1 MFLEVSKTEF
11 NIILDKLEQL
21 RNDPKIKGLSNN
33 LTIQKKINKRDLFS
47 EVEDL
52 NKELFNVENE
62 QFLTIDSLNKR
73 AKSKYSQELIIKSL
87 ISLNNDYKEKYE
99 NTLNCGSVLLQTGNK
114 ITSRY
119 CNNRWCKVCN
129 RIRTAKLINGYA
141 EQLDKLN
148 NKYFVTL
155 TLPNIGKNKLR
166 ETIKQMLK
174 GIRDI
179 QENWR
184 KQKKYKIIG
193 IRKLECTYNP
203 DLDNYHPHFHFIL
216 QGEETAKELIKS
228 WLNKFKN
235 AVEWAQDYK
244 ICYDYKELFKYF
256 TKMAAKSKI
265 NNEVNFYPE
274 AIHNIFESIEKIR
287 IFQPMGGIRLIKED
301 IDKKEAKEIKEIEE
315 QNTIFIFEEDNYI
328 NKKTGEILTRY
339 TPTNKEKMYREK
351 IKYLSDNKKINNLD
365 YIYSKILFN
374 YEKNINLFDN
384 GSWDIIF
391 N

>member
-1 MFLEVSKTEF
+1 
-11 NIILDKLEQL
+11 
-21 RNDPKIKGLSNN
+21 
-33 LTIQKKINKRDLFS
+33 
-47 EVEDL
+47 
-52 NKELFNVENE
+52 
-62 QFLTIDSLNKR
+62 
-73 AKSKYSQELIIKSL
+73 
-87 ISLNNDYKEKYE
+87 
-99 NTLNCGSVLLQTGNK
+99 
-114 ITSRY
+114 
-119 CNNRWCKVCN
+119 
-129 RIRTAKLINGYA
+129 
-141 EQLDKLN
+141 
-148 NKYFVTL
+148 
-155 TLPNIGKNKLR
+155 
-166 ETIKQMLK
+166 
-174 GIRDI
+174 
-179 QENWR
+179 
-184 KQKKYKIIG
+184 
-193 IRKLECTYNP
+193 
-203 DLDNYHPHFHFIL
+203 
-216 QGEETAKELIKS
+216 
-228 WLNKFKN
+228 
-235 AVEWAQDYK
+235 
-244 ICYDYKELFKYF
+244 
-256 TKMAAKSKI
+256 MAAKSKI

>member
-47 EVEDL
+47 EVEEL

-193 IRKLECTYNP
+193 IRKLECTY
-203 DLDNYHPHFHFIL
+203 
-216 QGEETAKELIKS
+216 TLI
-228 WLNKFKN
+228 
-235 AVEWAQDYK
+235 
-244 ICYDYKELFKYF
+244 
-256 TKMAAKSKI
+256 
-265 NNEVNFYPE
+265 
-274 AIHNIFESIEKIR
+274 
-287 IFQPMGGIRLIKED
+287 
-301 IDKKEAKEIKEIEE
+301 
-315 QNTIFIFEEDNYI
+315 
-328 NKKTGEILTRY
+328 
-339 TPTNKEKMYREK
+339 
-351 IKYLSDNKKINNLD
+351 
-365 YIYSKILFN
+365 
-374 YEKNINLFDN
+374 
-384 GSWDIIF
+384 
-391 N
+391 